1 MKQKGRKM
9 KNKYLSRCCYFAQ
22 LEKAAIVM
30 GEQEIERER
39 KNPSDEW
46 KKIFQN
52 SECTIRAYKS
62 HDEYLEDLEHT
73 LRDNKR
79 DYAQHLKEIK
89 EYSKNY
95 EEPYLKN
102 TLLTHL
108 LCTEYKPEDYLD
120 IWDRIAIALE
130 DEKYL
135 KEHPEEANE
144 EAQYMS
150 DDIAELE
157 EKLKDMRTG
166 WKPEKKPNLDKE
178 LALIKEWVE
187 SKNEFMANEI

>member
-1 MKQKGRKM
+1 M
-9 KNKYLSRCCYFAQ
+9 KNKYLSTCRYFAQ

-30 GEQEIERER
+30 GEQEIEREC

-46 KKIFQN
+46 KKIFRN

-62 HDEYLEDLEHT
+62 HDQYLADLEHT

-79 DYAQHLKEIK
+79 DYAEHLKEIK

-120 IWDRIAIALE
+120 IWDKIATALE

-144 EAQYMS
+144 EAQYIA
-150 DDIAELE
+150 DDIADLE
-157 EKLKDMRTG
+157 EKLKDMRTE
-166 WKPEKKPNLDKE
+166 WKPEKKPNMDKE